1 MTWYKDG
8 KIKILAVGS
17 PERSPDAPD
26 VPTFRELG
34 YPEEFILTAW
44 RVLVGPPNMPKA
56 IVNRINEA
64 VNKAYEDPDVR
75 QKFKALGLEATG
87 GSPETVAA
95 MLRRESATWEQ
106 VARDNKIEPQ

>member
-1 MTWYKDG
+1 
-8 KIKILAVGS
+8 
-17 PERSPDAPD
+17 

-44 RVLVGPPNMPKA
+44 RVLVGPPGMPKA

-95 MLRRESATWEQ
+95 LLQRESATWEQ